1 MARGCGAIGCDALK
15 RGILVEDD
23 EDEEY
28 CCYPKPEAA
37 N

>member
-1 MARGCGAIGCDALK
+1 MARGCGAIACDALK